1 MLYFL
6 ISAICGIGG
15 GIFSSQFF
23 KEYSLG
29 IIGNLVTGFLGG
41 VATHTIIVLVVG
53 GTAFSLAIVG
63 GFIGGVIVRVAFSII
78 RQRMSPDS

>member
-1 MLYFL
+1 
-6 ISAICGIGG
+6 GIGG

-29 IIGNLVTGFLGG
+29 AIGNFVTGFLGG
-41 VATHTIIVLVVG
+41 AATHTLIVLVVG

-78 RQRMSPDS
+78 KQRMTPDS

>member
-1 MLYFL
+1 MIFFA

-29 IIGNLVTGFLGG
+29 GIGNFFTGFLGG
-41 VATHTIIVLVVG
+41 GVAHTIIVLAAG
-53 GTAFSLAIVG
+53 GTAYSLAIVG
-63 GFIGGVIVRVAFSII
+63 GFLGGVIVRVAFSVL
-78 RQRMSPDS
+78 RQRTSK

>member
-15 GIFSSQFF
+15 GMFSSQFF

-29 IIGNLVTGFLGG
+29 MLGNVITGFLGG
-41 VATHTIIVLVVG
+41 IATHTIIVLVMG
-53 GTAFSLAIVG
+53 GTAWSLAIVG